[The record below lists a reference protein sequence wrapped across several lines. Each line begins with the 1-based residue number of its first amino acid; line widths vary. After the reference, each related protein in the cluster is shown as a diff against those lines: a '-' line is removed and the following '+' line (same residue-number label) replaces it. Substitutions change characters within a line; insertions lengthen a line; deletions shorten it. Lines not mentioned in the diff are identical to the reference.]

1 MAGNKTSLKIGI
13 TCYPTYGGSG
23 VLATELG
30 KQLALHGHEI
40 HFITYALPYRLKEFY
55 RNIYFHEVRISNYPM
70 FEYQPYTLALA
81 VKMYDVIAE
90 YGLDLL
96 HLHYAI
102 PHATSA
108 WIAKQMLGERNS
120 IRLITTL
127 HGTDI
132 TLVGQD
138 QSFKSITRFSIE
150 HSDGVTAVSNYLR
163 DQTLKILQVEKP
175 IEVIPNFV
183 DVEVFKRRTDWRYCK
198 DTLSIGGKKI
208 IMHISNMRPVKRL
221 RDVVKVFAKVVAKV
235 KTQLVLVGDG
245 PERAPAYQLAEELGV
260 AERCTFLG
268 AQESID
274 SLLNCAD
281 LLLQPSATESFGLSI
296 LEALSTGV
304 PVVATRCGGPEEVV
318 LHGECGY
325 LSEVGDVEEMA
336 ENCLRLLSDDELY
349 ARFSQRAREQAV
361 ANFDIRKITNCY
373 ESFYRS
379 VLEQGSSSKE

>member
-1 MAGNKTSLKIGI
+1 LKKDSLLKIGI

-30 KQLALHGHEI
+30 KQLAQNGHEI
-40 HFITYALPYRLKEFY
+40 HFITYALPYRLKEFHP
-55 RNIYFHEVRISNYPM
+55 NIYFHEVRVSSYPL
-70 FEYQPYTLALA
+70 FEYQPYSLALA
-81 VKMYDVIAE
+81 VKMHEVTTE

-102 PHATSA
+102 PHAASA
-108 WIAKQMLGERNS
+108 WIAKQMLGELHP

-132 TLVGQD
+132 TLVGQE

-163 DQTLKILQVEKP
+163 NQTLEIFQVGKH

-183 DVEVFKRRTDWRYCK
+183 DVEVFKRKPDFVCCRKAIST
-198 DTLSIGGKKI
+198 GGEKI

-221 RDVVKVFAKVVAKV
+221 QDVVKVFARVVTGVDAL
-235 KTQLVLVGDG
+235 LVLVGDG
-245 PERAPAYQLAEELGV
+245 PERAAAHNLAVELGV
-260 AERCTFLG
+260 DGRCLFLG
-268 AQESID
+268 AQESIEC
-274 SLLNCAD
+274 LLNCAD
-281 LLLQPSATESFGLSI
+281 LALQPSANESFGLSI

-304 PVVATRCGGPEEVV
+304 PAVATRCGGPEEVV

-325 LSEVGDVEEMA
+325 LSEVGDVDEMA
-336 ENCLRLLSDDELY
+336 ENCLRLLTDDELY
-349 ARFSQRAREQAV
+349 GRFSRRAREHVV
-361 ANFDIRKITNCY
+361 ANFDINKITGMY
-373 ESFYRS
+373 ESFYCS
-379 VLEQGSSSKE
+379 VLEQG

>member
-1 MAGNKTSLKIGI
+1 MAGEKTSLKIGI

-30 KQLALHGHEI
+30 KQLAQHGHEI
-40 HFITYALPYRLKEFY
+40 HFITYALPYRLKEFH
-55 RNIYFHEVRISNYPM
+55 RNIYFHEVQVSSYPV

-81 VKMYDVIAE
+81 VKMYDVIGE

-108 WIAKQMLGERNS
+108 WIAKQMLGERDS

-132 TLVGQD
+132 TLVGQE

-163 DQTLKILQVEKP
+163 DQTLKIFQVEKP

-183 DVEVFKRRTDWRYCK
+183 DVEVFKRRADWVCCK
-198 DTLSIGGKKI
+198 NTLTGGGEKI

-221 RDVVKVFAKVVAKV
+221 RDVVKVFAKIVPEVKV
-235 KTQLVLVGDG
+235 RLVLVGDG
-245 PERAPAYQLAEELGV
+245 PERAPAYQLAEDLGV
-260 AERCTFLG
+260 ADRCTFLG

-274 SLLNCAD
+274 CLLNCAD
-281 LLLQPSATESFGLSI
+281 LLLQPSVTESFGLSI

-325 LSEVGDVEEMA
+325 LSEVGDVEGMA
-336 ENCLRLLSDDELY
+336 ENCLRLLTDDELY

-361 ANFDIRKITNCY
+361 TNFDIRKITNRY

-379 VLEQGSSSKE
+379 VLEQDFS

>member
-1 MAGNKTSLKIGI
+1 MKIGI

-30 KQLALHGHEI
+30 KQLAQHDHEI
-40 HFITYALPYRLKEFY
+40 HFITYALPYRLKGYY
-55 RNIYFHEVRISNYPM
+55 RNIYFHEVQISSYPV

-81 VKMYDVIAE
+81 VKMHEVITE

-108 WIAKQMLGERNS
+108 WIAKQMLGEKDS

-132 TLVGQD
+132 TLVGQEE
-138 QSFKSITRFSIE
+138 SFKSITRFSIE
-150 HSDGVTAVSNYLR
+150 QSDGITAVSNYLR
-163 DQTLKILQVEKP
+163 DQTLKIFKIGKP

-183 DVEVFKRRTDWRYCK
+183 DTEVFKRKEALAACRSQLSPK
-198 DTLSIGGKKI
+198 DEKV
-208 IMHISNMRPVKRL
+208 IMHISNMRPLKRL
-221 RDVVKVFAKVVAKV
+221 QDVVGVFARVVDKIDAL
-235 KTQLVLVGDG
+235 LVLVGDG
-245 PERAPAYQLAEELGV
+245 PERAGAYQLAEKLGV
-260 AERCTFLG
+260 IDRCIFLG

-274 SLLNCAD
+274 CLINCAD
-281 LLLQPSATESFGLSI
+281 VVLQPSATESFGLCI

-318 LHGECGY
+318 LHGECGF

-336 ENCLRLLSDDELY
+336 ENCLRLLTDDELY
-349 ARFSQRAREQAV
+349 GRFSRKARELAV
-361 ANFDIRKITNCY
+361 TNFNISKITGMY
-373 ESFYRS
+373 ENFYHS
-379 VLEQGSSSKE
+379 ILEQGS